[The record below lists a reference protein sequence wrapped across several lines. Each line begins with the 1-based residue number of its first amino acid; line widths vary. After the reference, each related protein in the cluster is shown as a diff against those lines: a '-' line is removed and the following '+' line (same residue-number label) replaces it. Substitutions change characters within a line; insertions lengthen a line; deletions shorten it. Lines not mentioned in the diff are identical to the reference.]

1 MDSKEAE
8 KKYLERTGA
17 GAWEL
22 TKPFSPPGSDTL
34 DDSIELLHDFAVA
47 VRLLQPAFTDRIVD
61 LGAGGGWCSDL
72 LQRLN
77 RRSVAVDISHDMLR
91 VSRQR
96 ATPVPI
102 SAVTGDFERLPF
114 VDGAFNKALCLNA
127 LHHIPRMAVAVG
139 EIFRVLSNRGVA
151 VFSEPGLGHA
161 DKPASLAATQDFGVL
176 EQEIL
181 IEPFIAACHD

>member
-47 VRLLQPAFTDRIVD
+47 VRLLQPAFSDRIVD

-77 RRSVAVDISHDMLR
+77 RYSVAVDISLDMLR
-91 VSRQR
+91 VSRRR
-96 ATPVPI
+96 ATPSPI
-102 SAVTGDFERLPF
+102 SAVT
-114 VDGAFNKALCLNA
+114 V
-127 LHHIPRMAVAVG
+127 I
-139 EIFRVLSNRGVA
+139 S
-151 VFSEPGLGHA
+151 S
-161 DKPASLAATQDFGVL
+161 
-176 EQEIL
+176 
-181 IEPFIAACHD
+181 ACRS